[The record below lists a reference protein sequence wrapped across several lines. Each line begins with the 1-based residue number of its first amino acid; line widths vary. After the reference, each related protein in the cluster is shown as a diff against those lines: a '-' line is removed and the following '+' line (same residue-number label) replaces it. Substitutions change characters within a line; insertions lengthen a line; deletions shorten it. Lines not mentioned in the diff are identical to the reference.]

1 MIKREHLP
9 RYTKECNTLAR
20 YLRQQRQTIL
30 LRLDKEKAIRA
41 LTDLAKD
48 YLEDTELAVQRE
60 VLATL
65 SEAAVLLAETSYY
78 NSKNA
83 DDFNLYCEK
92 FEQLAEE
99 VLRSSLQSQD
109 RLLQRQLAIILHQR
123 YRYESQKHLDVLPI
137 DAQLN
142 GKQGVDT
149 VEALQS
155 HPINHELQGFN
166 RLAWSIIE
174 RLPSNC
180 DQIIDEIILRTLQ
193 ITGDIHCSHQQLDA
207 AIQCYQTALDKVKSS
222 ENINLFTIRCTIT
235 LDLAYIYLSLRADFI
250 TAEPLYRTLHHAMK
264 NRTYQSAKLRM
275 IEAKSLSSYYFC
287 LKNLQDAGYS
297 VDYGYDEQWSSK
309 ALNRLFEENIEK
321 PQALVSEN
329 RHSDAIKILQTF
341 IEKHIY
347 SSHYFVRYYCI
358 MAADLLVYY
367 LAQQGQFQQAVDF
380 GEKYAK
386 HWQGEGY
393 SLNELKELASLQ
405 FNLALS
411 YSELEK
417 HDQEISA
424 YYQLIERYQ
433 DFTSDDIIRYKLVRS
448 YTNLAYELEQKGNI
462 NEALKYYR
470 YSAHNLDDSIERN
483 VMEAMRGVFGLVK
496 LLQREQRFDEEL
508 QNIDTAFDTVTEQTE
523 ELMTTAEFYELYC
536 ELAISRVIC
545 LYELGEKNKAT
556 QAYHDAQQ
564 CLQQDILSPSVA
576 KRLKIKLQEVAK
588 RMSLWQR
595 LRMLFQRIVHYF
607 NK

>member
-1 MIKREHLP
+1 MIKLEYLP
-9 RYTKECNTLAR
+9 SYTKEKNTLAR
-20 YLRQQRQTIL
+20 SLRKQRQAIL
-30 LRLDKEKAIRA
+30 LGHDKKKVIQ
-41 LTDLAKD
+41 
-48 YLEDTELAVQRE
+48 ELAAIAIAHLKYTDIIIQRE
-60 VLATL
+60 VLSTL

-78 NSKNA
+78 KSEDA

-99 VLRSSLQSQD
+99 VLRNSLQPQD

-123 YRYESQKHLDVLPI
+123 YRYESQKLLDALPK
-137 DAQLN
+137 DPLLN
-142 GKQGVDT
+142 GKQGIDRVK
-149 VEALQS
+149 ALQS
-155 HPINHELQGFN
+155 HPINHELKGFS
-166 RLAWSIIE
+166 RLAWSIID

-180 DQIIDEIILRTLQ
+180 DQIIDEIILRILQ
-193 ITGDIHCSHQQLDA
+193 ITGDIHCSYQQLDA

-235 LDLAYIYLSLRADFI
+235 LDLAYIYLSLRADLI
-250 TAEPLYRTLHHAMK
+250 TAEPLYRTLHNAMK
-264 NRTYQSAKLRM
+264 NCTYQSAKLRM
-275 IEAKSLSSYYFC
+275 IEAKALSSYYFC

-297 VDYGYDEQWSSK
+297 VDYGFDEQWSSK

-321 PQALVSEN
+321 PQDLVSQN
-329 RHSDAIKILQTF
+329 RHNDAIEILQTF
-341 IEKHIY
+341 IGKHIH

-358 MAADLLVYY
+358 MATDLLVHY
-367 LAQQGQFQQAVDF
+367 LAQQGQFQQAVDL

-386 HWQGEGY
+386 YWQGGGY

-448 YTNLAYELEQKGNI
+448 YTNLAYELERKGNI

-483 VMEAMRGVFGLVK
+483 VMEAIRGVFGLVK
-496 LLQREQRFDEEL
+496 LLQREQYFDEAL
-508 QNIDTAFDTVTEQTE
+508 YNIDTAFDTVTEQTE
-523 ELMTTAEFYELYC
+523 ELMTTAEFYEFYC
-536 ELAISRVIC
+536 ELAITRVIC
-545 LYELGEKNKAT
+545 LYELAEKNKAT
-556 QAYHDAQQ
+556 QAYHDVQQ

-595 LRMLFQRIVHYF
+595 LRILFQHIIHYF
-607 NK
+607 QK